1 MNTTH
6 QTVVKT
12 FTLATLLCI
21 SWVSSALGTTSG
33 PSAYVVIQNDAFSES
48 SRAIQ
53 VLSAQFLRDEGF
65 QVQDPSELQR
75 IAPDKDAISQLAQTD
90 GVENVLFIEAL
101 PLDSAFLVSFT
112 LTNALDGSILSSR
125 QLTMDSMG
133 EVRSVLQRGIR
144 SLIRGETI
152 EESAEFSTI
161 TRYESVNHRKR
172 KGRVRG
178 ALGLSGGSIST
189 ATPESYYGALGR
201 IVFEAEEFRVQG
213 GLTILGSRDLTF
225 AALGLG
231 GAYLFFPEENT
242 TPYIGFDVGW
252 GGFTDPELEELRDED
267 IEHANHFEG
276 SGFQVSVQTGWEFLR
291 FYEARLL
298 AELQFM
304 IPLYQTLE
312 TTFGTHPVTLDYERR
327 RDYDYKPLAL
337 LNMMLVF

>member
-1 MNTTH
+1 MNTPH
-6 QTVVKT
+6 HPWSKT
-12 FTLATLLCI
+12 LTWTALICI
-21 SWVSSALGTTSG
+21 GWVSSALGT
-33 PSAYVVIQNDAFSES
+33 PSAPTAYVVIQNDAFSES

-65 QVQDPSELQR
+65 RVQDPDELQR
-75 IAPDKDAISQLAQTD
+75 IAPDKDVISKLAQTD

-101 PLDSAFLVSFT
+101 TLDLAFLVSFT
-112 LTNALDGSILSSR
+112 LTNASDGSILSSR
-125 QLTMDSMG
+125 QLTMASMQ

-144 SLIRGETI
+144 SLVRGETI
-152 EESAEFSTI
+152 EESAEISTI
-161 TRYESVNHRKR
+161 TRDESMNHRKR

-178 ALGLSGGSIST
+178 AIGLSGGSVST
-189 ATPESYYGALGR
+189 TNPESYYGALGR

-231 GAYLFFPEENT
+231 GAYLFSPDENT

-267 IEHANHFEG
+267 IEFANNFEG

-298 AELQFM
+298 AELQF
-304 IPLYQTLE
+304 IVPLYQTLE
-312 TTFGTHPVTLDYERR
+312 TTYGNNPVTLDFERR
-327 RDYDYKPLAL
+327 RDYDYKPLVL